1 MNKVLDNLQERSN
14 SFSALVYDKVIYATG
29 VKGAI
34 NKDATVLSGKKIL
47 ILKCEVGG
55 GKCKSRKLTIYNAN
69 HDSFDPILVAD
80 GDHIIAIREDF
91 FDAAEAPA
99 IMLGGFSNIH
109 DNLIC
114 DLILSINKSSTPE
127 FLLAA
132 IANLVAV
139 EYREMSEKTKFQHV
153 VEAVEANYLD
163 EDFSLDVLSKEVF
176 MSRRKLQYILSSENV
191 FFLDLVN
198 SYRISHLKNL
208 LKQQPSFSLTRLA
221 TDSGFKNTA
230 AANRVIKK
238 HLNMSLKELRSTIVV
253 KKVKKTT
260 NEHFSGVSNY
270 I

>member
-1 MNKVLDNLQERSN
+1 MNRMLDNLHDRSN
-14 SFSALVYDKVIYATG
+14 NFSALVFDKVIYATG
-29 VKGAI
+29 VKGCI
-34 NKDATVLSGKKIL
+34 DKDVTVLGGKKVI
-47 ILKCEVGG
+47 ILKCEAGNE
-55 GKCKSRKLTIYNAN
+55 KYKSRKLTIYNAN
-69 HDSFDPILVAD
+69 HDSFNPIPLAD
-80 GDHIIAIREDF
+80 TDHIVAIREDF

-99 IMLGGFSNIH
+99 IMLGGFSSIH

-208 LKQQPSFSLTRLA
+208 LKQQPEFSLTRLV

-238 HLNMSLKELRSTIVV
+238 HLNMSLKDLRSTVV
-253 KKVKKTT
+253 VNEVKKTT
-260 NEHFSGVSNY
+260 NEEFLDVSSCA
-270 I
+270 